1 MVILASL
8 QSDWLSVVRFIH
20 KSHFLLYFIFFS
32 ANENET
38 VEQNNQNGFKMDVI
52 KWQFWSKIILV
63 ISNRTILKSQAL
75 FQTKLHSTQ
84 FNDH

>member
-52 KWQFWSKIILV
+52 KLQLTSGGVILV
-63 ISNRTILKSQAL
+63 
-75 FQTKLHSTQ
+75 
-84 FNDH
+84 